1 MGKLRGGW
9 YGLVMAGGL
18 GFGLIGER
26 RPFGTDMLT
35 HPLVVYFATVALGL
49 LILRVV
55 LGRPVPEVIPERVL
69 VAGCWMLER
78 RGRIPSEKLH
88 QCPHDGRPDAT
99 MTPPAGIPNACRYF

>member
-1 MGKLRGGW
+1 MAKLRSAW

-26 RPFGTDMLT
+26 RPFGTDMLA
-35 HPLVVYFATVALGL
+35 HPLVVYFATIALAL

-69 VAGCWMLER
+69 VAGCLSGAAACLVGNFISAHLMVGL
-78 RGRIPSEKLH
+78 
-88 QCPHDGRPDAT
+88 
-99 MTPPAGIPNACRYF
+99 TPQ

>member
-1 MGKLRGGW
+1 MVKLRSAW

-26 RPFGTDMLT
+26 RPFGTDMLA
-35 HPLVVYFATVALGL
+35 HPLVVYFATIALGL

-69 VAGCWMLER
+69 VAGCLSGAAAFLVGNFISAHLMVGLM
-78 RGRIPSEKLH
+78 P
-88 QCPHDGRPDAT
+88 Q
-99 MTPPAGIPNACRYF
+99 

>member
-1 MGKLRGGW
+1 MAKLRSAW

-26 RPFGTDMLT
+26 RPFGTDMLA
-35 HPLVVYFATVALGL
+35 HPLVVYFATIALAL

-69 VAGCWMLER
+69 VAGCLSGAAAFLVGNFISAHLMVGLM
-78 RGRIPSEKLH
+78 P
-88 QCPHDGRPDAT
+88 Q
-99 MTPPAGIPNACRYF
+99 